1 MSTLAV
7 VLGVAFIAGTLVFSD
22 TINAGFT
29 RLFTAAAPD
38 VTVTPRLAFTPEV
51 EDLALAGDIPALPAA
66 AVTTAAAVPG
76 VAAAHGDV
84 TVSNTTVVDATNAAI
99 GPTTGAPT
107 LARNWYASA
116 HSPALAQGHA
126 PSGPGEIALDATSAE
141 RKNVHLGDPLRVI
154 TPTASVPVTVVGLTR
169 LDGPNP
175 GVAMA
180 YLDTTSA
187 QNQLLAKPAMFSS
200 VTVDAAPGTSDT
212 DLRQRLQAVLG
223 PDYAISIKEE
233 QAQSSAAQISAFL
246 NVVTYALL
254 GFAGIAV
261 LVGIFLILN
270 TFSMLVATRTRELGL
285 LRALGAHRRQITG
298 MVLLEGLVLGLIGA
312 TLGLGAGIGL
322 ATLLKTLIGRF
333 GVDLSGTPLMIGPI
347 TPAAAYAVGIGVTVL
362 AAYLPARRA
371 ARVSPMAALREAA
384 APPLPSLRRRS
395 LAGAALLGAAAV
407 ALVVAGTLHADLV
420 TTAVLLAAGV
430 TGSLVAAVVL
440 APLIAQLVVR
450 IAGAG
455 YPIAFGAVGRL

>member
-84 TVSNTTVVDATNAAI
+84 TVSNTTVVDAHNMAI
-99 GPTTGAPT
+99 GPTNGAPT

-126 PSGPGEIALDATSAE
+126 PTGPGEIALDAASAA
-141 RKNVHLGDPLRVI
+141 RRNIRLGDPLRVI
-154 TPTASVPVTVVGLTR
+154 TPTASLPVTVVGLTR

-180 YLDTTSA
+180 YLDTATG
-187 QNQLLAKPAMFSS
+187 QNQLLAKPGMFSS

-212 DLRQRLQAVLG
+212 ELRQRLQAALG
-223 PDYAISIKEE
+223 PAYAISIKEE
-233 QAQSSAAQISAFL
+233 QAQSSAAQVSAFL

-261 LVGIFLILN
+261 VVGIFLILN
-270 TFSMLVATRTRELGL
+270 TFSMLVAQRTRELGL
-285 LRALGAHRRQITG
+285 LRALGADRRQVTRA
-298 MVLLEGLVLGLIGA
+298 VLGEGLLLGLLGS

-322 ATLLKTLIGRF
+322 AAVVKHLISQF
-333 GVDLSGTPLMIGPI
+333 GVDLSG
-347 TPAAAYAVGIGVTVL
+347 A
-362 AAYLPARRA
+362 
-371 ARVSPMAALREAA
+371 S
-384 APPLPSLRRRS
+384 
-395 LAGAALLGAAAV
+395 
-407 ALVVAGTLHADLV
+407 
-420 TTAVLLAAGV
+420 
-430 TGSLVAAVVL
+430 
-440 APLIAQLVVR
+440 
-450 IAGAG
+450 
-455 YPIAFGAVGRL
+455 